1 MAIYD
6 FFVSRNGAAAN
17 TASYIGH
24 TGRLFYDDVNGVV
37 KLSDGVTPG
46 GTAIPYTIATST
58 VVGGIKAGAGA
69 NVSLD
74 GTLTIDTSGLPL
86 SIGNLN
92 IADTTISSVNLNQD
106 VILESNGTG
115 NVDVVGQFQVYSVDG
130 PISTRDP
137 EFQISN
143 TGIITAR
150 ITQTDTV
157 GAMRII
163 ASASGNVVSPAVSG
177 VMLHI
182 TGNVG
187 QFASQYIDGVANFPN
202 YILRRYNN
210 NATSPT
216 QLSSGDVIGR
226 LSAQGYTGGGFSP
239 LGASAS
245 ISFVALEDYS
255 TLSNIGSQI
264 QFLAIPIGSN
274 VRSQVASIDHTD
286 GLTAIKAKITGNL
299 TVEGDL
305 LGNAQST
312 TATIGTAEI
321 TTANIT
327 NSTTT
332 GTAVIGTANVTTVN
346 TTGNITAAKM
356 NIASGGLRTING
368 GIYANLNF
376 ATDSIVHLYH
386 PTSDVNINLSNY
398 KAGSTVRLI
407 IRLAT
412 RQSINFGVASTQNS
426 TKGALSISNT
436 SLLDNSAVILNYIC
450 MDGTAG
456 NTFVGVNTVD

>member
-6 FFVSRNGAAAN
+6 FFVSRNGAVAN
-17 TASYIGH
+17 SASYIGH

-46 GTAIPYTIATST
+46 GTAIPYTIATPSI
-58 VVGGIKAGAGA
+58 VGGIKAGPGA
-69 NVSLD
+69 NVAAD

-86 SIGNLN
+86 SIGNLD
-92 IADTTISSVNLNQD
+92 IVDTTISSIIANQD

-115 NVDVVGQFQVYSVDG
+115 NVAVIGQFQVYRVDG
-130 PISTRDP
+130 PTAGRDP
-137 EFQISN
+137 EFQVSN
-143 TGIITAR
+143 TGVITAR
-150 ITQTDTV
+150 ITQTNTI

-163 ASASGNVVSPAVSG
+163 ASTSGNVVSPAVSG

-187 QFASQYIDGVANFPN
+187 QFASQYIDGIDNFSN
-202 YILRRYNN
+202 YILRRYNGT
-210 NATSPT
+210 ADSPT
-216 QLSSGDVIGR
+216 QVLNGQVLGR
-226 LSAQGYTGGGFSP
+226 FSVQGYTDSGFST
-239 LGASAS
+239 LGASGS
-245 ISFVALEDYS
+245 ISFVAMEDY
-255 TLSNIGSQI
+255 TATAQGSQI
-264 QFLAIPIGSN
+264 QFLTIPVGSN
-274 VRSQVASIDHTD
+274 VRSQVASVDHTD

-312 TATIGTAEI
+312 TATIGTAQI

-346 TTGNITAAKM
+346 TTGNITAAKI
-356 NIASGGLRTING
+356 NISSGGLRTIDG

-386 PTSDVNINLSNY
+386 PTGDVDINLSNY

-407 IRLAT
+407 IRMNT
-412 RQSINFGVASTQNS
+412 RRTINLGVASTENS
-426 TKGALSISNT
+426 SKGATTIVDNT
-436 SLLDNSAVILNYIC
+436 LLNNSCLVLNYTC

-456 NTFVGVNTVD
+456 NTFVGITSV